1 MSRIGCRATQDAPA
15 ARQQYMNKNLDGRP
29 ETAELKPDTRLVTGG
44 RDPFAFHG
52 FVNPPVVHAST
63 VLYPTAEDY
72 VLHRT
77 KYTYGRRGT
86 PTSEAFEA
94 ALRDIEGPDC
104 AGVVL
109 LPSGLAAI
117 SVALLSVVQAGD
129 HVLVTDSAYLPSRK
143 FCDGVLSRYGVTTTY
158 YDPLVGS

>member
-1 MSRIGCRATQDAPA
+1 MHDSRVYRRAELTQPQGCKAQS
-15 ARQQYMNKNLDGRP
+15 MNKKSDGRP
-29 ETAELKPDTRLVTGG
+29 EAPELRPDTRLVTGG

-94 ALRDIEGPDC
+94 AQSGPSMSRNAASRDRTAPVSC
-104 AGVVL
+104 CCRRA
-109 LPSGLAAI
+109 
-117 SVALLSVVQAGD
+117 
-129 HVLVTDSAYLPSRK
+129 SRR
-143 FCDGVLSRYGVTTTY
+143 SR
-158 YDPLVGS
+158 SRSCR